1 MTQTLLLV
9 MGLFVAA
16 YIAGSFYYDNWINRL
31 AVLTLFVCLAN
42 ALYFSLDG
50 VKGWPA
56 EEPKELKG
64 VIASIVIVNPSSE
77 DEGAIY
83 VSVFLSEKQ
92 KWYEY
97 EYPRLAPKTFYIKYT
112 NSRAAKFEN
121 AKQAMEEGKEVRIN
135 GVPAEQGTGEG
146 EEFDGDT
153 SDDISQML
161 MDIVNKMLPN
171 QKDTYKPEAP
181 NDIEVVE
188 RGTPPAKGI
197 SR

>member
-1 MTQTLLLV
+1 MTQTFLLIIA
-9 MGLFVAA
+9 LFVASYVA
-16 YIAGSFYYDNWINRL
+16 LSFYFDNWINRI
-31 AVLTLFVCLAN
+31 AVLTLFVFLAN
-42 ALYFSLDG
+42 AIYFSLDG
-50 VKGWPA
+50 AKGWPA

-64 VIASIVIVNPSSE
+64 VIASIVIVNPSS
-77 DEGAIY
+77 DSEGAIY
-83 VSVFLSEKQ
+83 VSVFLSDEQ

-97 EYPRLAPKTFYIKYT
+97 EYPRLAPKTFYIKYS
-112 NSRAAKFEN
+112 NSRAAKFEK

-161 MDIVNKMLPN
+161 MDLVNKMLPN

-188 RGTPPAKGI
+188 RGTPPAKGK
-197 SR
+197 SQ